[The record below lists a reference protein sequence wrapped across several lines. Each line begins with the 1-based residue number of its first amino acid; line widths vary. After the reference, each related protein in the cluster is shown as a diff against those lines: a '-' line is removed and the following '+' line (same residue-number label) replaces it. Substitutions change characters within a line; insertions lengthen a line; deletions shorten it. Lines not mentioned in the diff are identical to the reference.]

1 MKSKLYLK
9 VFSGPLLGAI
19 KSGTQ
24 HITGDIPEAI
34 IHILAILK
42 KSRFNADYSKLRL
55 KVRRFGPDG
64 MIADGY
70 FAYAPRTFRA
80 AEWDSW
86 LASVLD
92 PVLLYRAFA
101 SNCSEVLF
109 SGPSLPHLPALPQ
122 SVAVVWSASTGVSQ
136 VTGGL

>member
-55 KVRRFGPDG
+55 KVRTANISCGGVGLVVGIRSRPC
-64 MIADGY
+64 
-70 FAYAPRTFRA
+70 A
-80 AEWDSW
+80 ALS
-86 LASVLD
+86 
-92 PVLLYRAFA
+92 
-101 SNCSEVLF
+101 
-109 SGPSLPHLPALPQ
+109 SLRLQLQ
-122 SVAVVWSASTGVSQ
+122 
-136 VTGGL
+136 